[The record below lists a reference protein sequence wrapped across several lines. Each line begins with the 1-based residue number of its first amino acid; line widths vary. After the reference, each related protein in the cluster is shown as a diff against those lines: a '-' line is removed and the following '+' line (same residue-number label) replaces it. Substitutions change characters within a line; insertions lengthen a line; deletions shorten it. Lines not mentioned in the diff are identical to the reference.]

1 MSLLDLFRFRTPSVA
16 PEQASRLA
24 ALNVPAA
31 LDDTLL
37 EAQRWVVVDVET
49 TGLNLQK
56 DSVVAIGAVA
66 LDGPVI
72 PLGDGFECHL
82 AIKANLAAPSTL
94 IHGLS
99 PAVLARGLPPA
110 EALLRFL
117 EYVGDRPLLAFHAG
131 FDQGMLVRAIKQT
144 LGFQWHAPFIDL
156 AEVAPLLCPNWAAHN
171 HSLDDWIKQFGL
183 SIGER
188 HHASADAL
196 VTAELGLMLFSLARR
211 QGLSTSGELQD
222 ALARWRRR
230 RDQPAL

>member
-1 MSLLDLFRFRTPSVA
+1 MSLLDLFRFRA
-16 PEQASRLA
+16 PTLSADQAVRLA
-24 ALNVPAA
+24 ALGPPAV
-31 LDDTLL
+31 LGDTPL
-37 EAQRWVVVDVET
+37 EAQSWVVVDVET

-56 DSVVAIGAVA
+56 DSVVAIGAVS
-66 LDGPVI
+66 LDGPII
-72 PLGDGFECHL
+72 PLGAGFECTL

-117 EYVGDRPLLAFHAG
+117 EYVDGRPLLAFHAS
-131 FDQGMLVRAIKQT
+131 FDQGMLVRAIKHT
-144 LGFQWHAPFIDL
+144 LGLQWQAPFMDL

-183 SIGER
+183 HIGER

-211 QGLSTSGELQD
+211 QGLATPAALLD
-222 ALARWRRR
+222 ALSRWRRR
-230 RDQPAL
+230 RDQPSL